1 MAKKIDNTE
10 LNDATPVETPENV
23 RHLVAETAAPKRSRK
38 AQLKESTTAA
48 SGEDEKPDYA
58 ALGVEETQVEAY
70 EQLRLRFA
78 ELGRRSTDQVF
89 DCGEVVAGL
98 QELAPDQES
107 FTKRAKAVLKLSR
120 RGAENY
126 ANVYHKLRPYRARLV
141 RVAMVASTLYDLASA
156 EPEQVEKVIA
166 AREAGQQLTGNQVK
180 EMLGKKNEATSSP
193 EDGGPAGLRARIAE
207 KTQLGVPALMDNA
220 AALLETLLVALEPHR
235 RGKRIVVKE
244 TQRPLIHPTRLI
256 QQQLEWLTWV
266 AVPAPAGSGEG
277 AIHHQPIVR
286 DDRWGELH
294 GMLRKLGDYEG
305 WPAAAEVGPWL
316 ADTVVPLLAWLL
328 GERSKKCFAVVDRM
342 AAAAEAERVK
352 AEKAKEREKADAK
365 KAREKAKAEKLK
377 AEKRA
382 AREAKAQVKAAA
394 AKGEEAANAGPA
406 EPAPS
411 TEA

>member
-10 LNDATPVETPENV
+10 LNDATPVEAPENV

-48 SGEDEKPDYA
+48 SGEDDKPDYA

-70 EQLRLRFA
+70 EQLRLRFN

-98 QELAPDQES
+98 QELSPDQDS
-107 FTKRAKAVLKLSR
+107 FTRRAKAVLKLSR

-207 KTQLGVPALMDNA
+207 KTQLGVPEFMDAVA
-220 AALLETLLVALEPHR
+220 AFLEELLVVLEPHR
-235 RGKRIVVKE
+235 RGSGLWSRTRSHASSTLRRILRE
-244 TQRPLIHPTRLI
+244 
-256 QQQLEWLTWV
+256 QLEWLTWR
-266 AVPAPAGSGEG
+266 AVPAPPGTLSHSTMSRWSGRIAGTSLWRTLAKVGGFES
-277 AIHHQPIVR
+277 
-286 DDRWGELH
+286 
-294 GMLRKLGDYEG
+294 
-305 WPAAAEVGPWL
+305 WPAAGEVGPWL
-316 ADTVVPLLAWLL
+316 ADTVVPQLAWVL

-342 AAAAEAERVK
+342 AAAAEAERAK
-352 AEKAKEREKADAK
+352 AEKAKEREKAEAK

-382 AREAKAQVKAAA
+382 AREAKAQAKAAA
-394 AKGEEAANAGPA
+394 AKGEEAANGGPA